1 MPRSGAYV
9 DRVAPKSDR
18 QLGRA
23 AAAMPVQSQSD
34 WKNLKPE
41 FRSPGTPQNL
51 AGGTTARPAEGPDV
65 LRVEMSAKADL
76 PLAQTPLPTWS
87 DARNTM

>member
-1 MPRSGAYV
+1 MYSNRYYFIQGLCQLRGKKPHRQIPGVPRAERSGVYV

-34 WKNLKPE
+34 WKK
-41 FRSPGTPQNL
+41 
-51 AGGTTARPAEGPDV
+51 V
-65 LRVEMSAKADL
+65 
-76 PLAQTPLPTWS
+76 
-87 DARNTM
+87 